1 VSSSTDE
8 RTKIE
13 ELKKVLAAAVKQSN
27 SIISMLD
34 VQQGL
39 LQMLAQKEIANI
51 TTWEGRP
58 SGAVKI
64 TGVADAATRD
74 GLFFFADKMI
84 FPKGFRIPE
93 TLWRQ
98 YTDAVGISVTSATK
112 VGAGWNGANY
122 VALPQAVA
130 SLLIERAGGWVAKHG
145 VSVLAQKLAPV
156 PLQNQE
162 LQLRF
167 DKPSVVTIKA
177 PKIIGGG
184 GGNPASINCA
194 KLGGRTEIKKD
205 SAGNQYG
212 VCVFPD
218 GRSCE
223 EWALFRDPASCA
235 PSGEAA
241 KKARQ
246 LAAYRRKKAKE
257 AARKAAEAQAAAAAN
272 PTDQKAQQ
280 EAQKATTEA
289 AVAEKSAQQSETSAE
304 VATQAA
310 GGQAAGGS
318 VGPISINIPGGGS
331 FTTPGEPAPA
341 PAPTPAPAEPEP
353 VAPIQAGMGSSWL
366 LMSAFG
372 LGALFFLKNDKKN
385 PQRPAVGRR

>member
-13 ELKKVLAAAVKQSN
+13 ELKRVLATAVKQSN
-27 SIISMLD
+27 SIISILD

-39 LQMLAQKEIANI
+39 LQMVGLKEVGKAA
-51 TTWEGRP
+51 
-58 SGAVKI
+58 SSVKI
-64 TGVADAATRD
+64 TGVADAATRNA
-74 GLFFFADKMI
+74 LFELSGMI
-84 FPKGFRIPE
+84 FPKGFNIPDK
-93 TLWRQ
+93 LWQQ
-98 YTDAVGISVTSATK
+98 YTDAVGIHIESATK
-112 VGAGWNGANY
+112 TTAGWSAATY

-130 SLLIERAGGWVAKHG
+130 SLLIERAGGWIAKHG
-145 VSVLAQKLAPV
+145 LSVLAQKLAPV

-167 DKPSVVTIKA
+167 DKPSVVTVKA
-177 PKIIGGG
+177 PTK
-184 GGNPASINCA
+184 
-194 KLGGRTEIKKD
+194 REEEIKFDDNDAKK
-205 SAGNQYG
+205 
-212 VCVFPD
+212 
-218 GRSCE
+218 
-223 EWALFRDPASCA
+223 
-235 PSGEAA
+235 EAA

-272 PTDQKAQQ
+272 PTDPKAQQ

-304 VATQAA
+304 VATQAAGGQGEGGQAAGGQAA

-385 PQRPAVGRR
+385 PQRTAVGRR